1 MKKINL
7 TLSISLMVVT
17 LIIGMVFGYFITP
30 SYQQS
35 MYTNDEMGLGRADKF
50 VDLRYINQ
58 MTIHHRGAMLLADQ
72 VKNKTKRDEV
82 KKLALMI
89 EEVEPKLI
97 DELYGWKKDWYKD
110 TRRAIDPTVAN
121 LGEYD
126 ERLDLR
132 FLNALIAHH
141 EEGIEMTKEIRLKS
155 SNNDILNNA
164 DLIEKVLSDGIVMLN
179 GWREDWYKVK

>member
-1 MKKINL
+1 MQKINL
-7 TLSISLMVVT
+7 TLTISLMIVT

-35 MYTNDEMGLGRADKF
+35 MYANEEMGLGKADKF

-58 MTIHHRGAMLLADQ
+58 MAVHHRGAMLLADQ

-82 KKLALMI
+82 KKLGLMI

-110 TRRAIDPTVAN
+110 TRRVIDPTVAN

-126 ERLDLR
+126 ERFDLR
-132 FLNALIAHH
+132 FINALIAHH
-141 EEGIEMTKEIRLKS
+141 EEGIEMTKEIRMKS
-155 SNNDILNNA
+155 SNNDVLNNA
-164 DLIEKVLSDGIVMLN
+164 DLVEKVLTDGIVMLN
-179 GWREDWYKVK
+179 EWREDWYKVK